1 MNMSCLN
8 ANAISQQKTAEA
20 RLKQLYYSLESLP
33 AELLFSKCARLG
45 SCKVDAWIPREIAKE
60 KFEGNLSLKLGPLG
74 FTFETKK
81 GYQPLPFY
89 LLSSASRAQSFR
101 LALPSQKDSKPCVEN
116 YNVQALQNAG
126 ANEDNVLTGLWCIV
140 VDRSLIERGARFIID
155 RVSGDKY
162 FLNYDCALALTY
174 IKSEDCYS
182 DEIKDSEESQSQT
195 SKDQISAAP
204 LTGKFILNRS
214 HDPQDLSISR
224 PQNPVQYSDR
234 LIVICSFICSLISY
248 LERLLLRYLFGDED
262 SLSTLFYCF
271 YGLYIWKKREWVEG
285 GMNSF
290 VRTAWMATYRPEWD
304 PKGAGSCSGRSAIG
318 NRLCRLQR

>member
-101 LALPSQKDSKPCVEN
+101 LALPSQKDSKPCVEH
-116 YNVQALQNAG
+116 YNVQALH
-126 ANEDNVLTGLWCIV
+126 DMMML
-140 VDRSLIERGARFIID
+140 
-155 RVSGDKY
+155 VSHV
-162 FLNYDCALALTY
+162 CVP
-174 IKSEDCYS
+174 IHC
-182 DEIKDSEESQSQT
+182 
-195 SKDQISAAP
+195 
-204 LTGKFILNRS
+204 
-214 HDPQDLSISR
+214 
-224 PQNPVQYSDR
+224 
-234 LIVICSFICSLISY
+234 
-248 LERLLLRYLFGDED
+248 
-262 SLSTLFYCF
+262 
-271 YGLYIWKKREWVEG
+271 
-285 GMNSF
+285 
-290 VRTAWMATYRPEWD
+290 
-304 PKGAGSCSGRSAIG
+304 
-318 NRLCRLQR
+318 